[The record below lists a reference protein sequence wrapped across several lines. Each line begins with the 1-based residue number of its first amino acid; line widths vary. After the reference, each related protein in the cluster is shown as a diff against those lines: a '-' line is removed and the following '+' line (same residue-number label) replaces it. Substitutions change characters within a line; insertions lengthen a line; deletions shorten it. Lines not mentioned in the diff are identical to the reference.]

1 MKISKTEIN
10 DLLLLKPTIFEDERG
25 HFFESYNLNRI
36 SEAIGGEIQFVQDNH
51 SFSKKGVLRGLH
63 LQASKP
69 QFKLV
74 RCTRGKIFDVAVDLR
89 ENSETFKK
97 WYGCELSENNK
108 NQLCIP
114 AGFAHGF
121 LTLSD
126 FAEVQYKVNTFYD
139 PMDEKTILW
148 NDEEIGIL
156 WPINQNQITLSKKDR
171 NGMKLNEFLNFKEL
185 S

>member
-1 MKISKTEIN
+1 M
-10 DLLLLKPTIFEDERG
+10 
-25 HFFESYNLNRI
+25 
-36 SEAIGGEIQFVQDNH
+36 
-51 SFSKKGVLRGLH
+51 
-63 LQASKP
+63 QASKP

-89 ENSETFKK
+89 EILKHLKNGT
-97 WYGCELSENNK
+97 GVNCLRIK

-139 PMDEKTILW
+139 QWMRKQFCGMTRRLY
-148 NDEEIGIL
+148 L
-156 WPINQNQITLSKKDR
+156 RPINQNQITLSKKIE
-171 NGMKLNEFLNFKEL
+171 NGMKLNQFLNFKEL